1 MVQTHV
7 LGRQCLKSMRT
18 DYKAQIPSAGKL
30 TAGVLRVGA
39 VRALKVG
46 ALRVEALTVEQALA
60 CLEQVG
66 VVANRV
72 HAARSQVP
80 AARRSVALSAKNLA
94 RNSAAHVNQDVNAST
109 CQLPTIATRR
119 QRTVAAVLGR
129 SHSL

>member
-7 LGRQCLKSMRT
+7 LGRPCLKSMRT

-72 HAARSQVP
+72 HAARS
-80 AARRSVALSAKNLA
+80 
-94 RNSAAHVNQDVNAST
+94 
-109 CQLPTIATRR
+109 
-119 QRTVAAVLGR
+119 
-129 SHSL
+129 